1 MVTSTSIQKKK
12 LKQNSDD
19 ITKSE
24 VIKRILKQKPNSYGG
39 CPIKMLEN
47 KLLDNIIKEFKKD
60 LLIKNN
66 VIASFN
72 PSKTLTRKTKKT
84 NTNVYIKSKTG
95 KLLTITNNN
104 NYNTSNITKDKSDK
118 EVLLTD
124 FAVLEEHHHTILSN
138 YTNAASNQRLSEK
151 DSESSSLTQET
162 ILNKPSNFSISNSFS
177 SKNNTNNNNTNSFL
191 HNNTNNNNT
200 DKSINFNNLSK
211 DDSLSRSSI
220 IFQPHNTSSSINKT
234 SSGSNSSKY
243 LYNPI
248 ALLKFHLDSVRDV
261 YIESK
266 SKILASIGED
276 TMLCF
281 WDLDKAIK
289 HYKDNPEPYL
299 TFRIHTTPVFTLTG
313 PKNQTQSSFSSIYT
327 SGSDGVIRNTFIP
340 EPKQPHTEETLNKC
354 TGLPWRA
361 HQDMIWQLNYHPKLT
376 LLSSVSSDGT
386 VKIFRANDGYNSQH
400 ISSNHETKTKHL
412 LYSRDSTSSGKL
424 VRSLMFRN
432 HYYNFIE
439 IPTSC
444 TWDELND
451 NIIYVSHVASY
462 IKVYDIETGQS
473 KGDMVYYV
481 EKNIPYESQQAN
493 KILYH
498 KDNLIVTGHEDRQ
511 IRFFDIRTNS
521 IVKNYVAH
529 VDAISSLCNGIGEY
543 ELLTGSHDGTVRC
556 WDLRGGNNKLIFD
569 IPAHR
574 KKYDEGCLSINVI
587 KNESLMITSGAD
599 GIIKIFKI

>member
-1 MVTSTSIQKKK
+1 
-12 LKQNSDD
+12 
-19 ITKSE
+19 
-24 VIKRILKQKPNSYGG
+24 
-39 CPIKMLEN
+39 
-47 KLLDNIIKEFKKD
+47 
-60 LLIKNN
+60 
-66 VIASFN
+66 
-72 PSKTLTRKTKKT
+72 
-84 NTNVYIKSKTG
+84 
-95 KLLTITNNN
+95 
-104 NYNTSNITKDKSDK
+104 
-118 EVLLTD
+118 
-124 FAVLEEHHHTILSN
+124 
-138 YTNAASNQRLSEK
+138 
-151 DSESSSLTQET
+151 
-162 ILNKPSNFSISNSFS
+162 
-177 SKNNTNNNNTNSFL
+177 
-191 HNNTNNNNT
+191 
-200 DKSINFNNLSK
+200 
-211 DDSLSRSSI
+211 
-220 IFQPHNTSSSINKT
+220 
-234 SSGSNSSKY
+234 
-243 LYNPI
+243 
-248 ALLKFHLDSVRDV
+248 
-261 YIESK
+261 
-266 SKILASIGED
+266 
-276 TMLCF
+276 
-281 WDLDKAIK
+281 
-289 HYKDNPEPYL
+289 
-299 TFRIHTTPVFTLTG
+299 
-313 PKNQTQSSFSSIYT
+313 
-327 SGSDGVIRNTFIP
+327 
-340 EPKQPHTEETLNKC
+340 
-354 TGLPWRA
+354 
-361 HQDMIWQLNYHPKLT
+361 
-376 LLSSVSSDGT
+376 
-386 VKIFRANDGYNSQH
+386 
-400 ISSNHETKTKHL
+400 
-412 LYSRDSTSSGKL
+412 
-424 VRSLMFRN
+424 MFRN